1 MTETNALRY
10 APDPFFSSHSYLPIE
25 PPANSD
31 ELTPM
36 STPRRGSLP
45 GTSKASLGLSKLLTP
60 VSVSVSIDNP
70 LIFLHPRRVNLNDTL
85 DDSLHIHHQSNVA
98 PPSIDRSPSG
108 SHSTHTPPFPSPPI
122 ASEQQ
127 PQSVASPFSPSF
139 PQLHHHSF
147 HRRSGSQGTPDNNTN
162 TVLTG
167 TLVLKLLR
175 PKEVKKVIISLWGQ
189 SYIGFNDRPYEHQ
202 TILSTDLEIDLATQL
217 NLPRQHPNPGKFHYN
232 ASHKTYVL
240 DKGHYRFCWS
250 FILPPDLPP
259 YERGQFG
266 RTIHKV
272 IGKVRFAS
280 SVGLGF
286 GTIGKNLSSILIGV
300 GGVGSHEVETESYF
314 VAVCNPANDD
324 GEANGEL
331 ALNFNVSDV
340 SDHLGPYTLSASSAY
355 FTVSGLL
362 QFKLRLKQIPRL
374 LKKTIKIYKITAVI
388 KQQYK
393 LVSMKDR
400 DPKTRSQFAESWPP
414 PQRRKIFV
422 LDYSNVGESDEEW
435 HPCWSEEEDH
445 QPQPIRS
452 GRPQTPSLGRSNVNG
467 SGRNSSSRSTSR
479 SRSRIRDL
487 IMTTSRSHHSREREE
502 PNGSTTPTTPP
513 ATPHGWGSSLSHLMR
528 RRDESL
534 PRTSP
539 HRSRPSRSKSF
550 SHVPIPPQT
559 TPPLPPLPSSSTSRN
574 QQSSSPLPTPETS
587 PDPTAIK
594 QGRTSYIQAPHQ
606 LKPRQRSSRAE
617 GEEIPLVTITDD
629 HASWEIEH
637 IGRLPNDDS
646 IRPSTYPGTQTNIH
660 IYHTL
665 LFEILYSVED
675 EEGQQETTKRILSI
689 GKPVHIISCCCM
701 LESMVLPPYSKSDP
715 NSEVVQHP
723 TPQHAARMFKCVCG
737 ISTETLLKTQ
747 NPNLSDSRV
756 FSNSEETEGNSNQ
769 PTSSTSTSNQN
780 SNSHQN
786 QNVLNQTTKAR
797 LEFRSLP
804 YSSRDSVSSE

>member
-1 MTETNALRY
+1 
-10 APDPFFSSHSYLPIE
+10 
-25 PPANSD
+25 
-31 ELTPM
+31 M

-45 GTSKASLGLSKLLTP
+45 GTSRASLGLSKLLTP

-70 LIFLHPRRVNLNDTL
+70 LIFLHPRRAHLNDSL

-98 PPSIDRSPSG
+98 PPSIDPSPSG
-108 SHSTHTPPFPSPPI
+108 SHSAHTPPFPSPPI

-147 HRRSGSQGTPDNNTN
+147 YRRSESQGTSDNNTS
-162 TVLTG
+162 TVITG

-175 PKEVKKVIISLWGQ
+175 PKEIKKVIISLWGQ

-217 NLPRQHPNPGKFHYN
+217 YLPCQHPNPGKVHYN

-300 GGVGSHEVETESYF
+300 GGVGNHEVETESYF

-362 QFKLRLKQIPRL
+362 QFKLRLKQIPPLIKKL
-374 LKKTIKIYKITAVI
+374 LKIYKITAVI

-435 HPCWSEEEDH
+435 HPCWSEEEEH
-445 QPQPIRS
+445 QQQPIRS
-452 GRPQTPSLGRSNVNG
+452 GRPQTPSLGRSNANG
-467 SGRNSSSRSTSR
+467 AGRNSSSRSTSR

-487 IMTTSRSHHSREREE
+487 IMTSSRSHHSREREE
-502 PNGSTTPTTPP
+502 HNESTTPTTPP
-513 ATPHGWGSSLSHLMR
+513 VSPHHGWGSSLSQIIR

-539 HRSRPSRSKSF
+539 HRSGTSRSRSF
-550 SHVPIPPQT
+550 SHVPIPPQS
-559 TPPLPPLPSSSTSRN
+559 TPPLPPLPSSSTSPSH
-574 QQSSSPLPTPETS
+574 QSPSPLPTPDTS

-594 QGRTSYIQAPHQ
+594 HSGRTSYIQAPHHV
-606 LKPRQRSSRAE
+606 KPRRRSSRAE

-629 HASWEIEH
+629 HSSWEIEH

-660 IYHTL
+660 IYKMKTANKSSNVWYPSNIKINIFSDNQKNL
-665 LFEILYSVED
+665 INWKTGSYYLIEL
-675 EEGQQETTKRILSI
+675 EEVR
-689 GKPVHIISCCCM
+689 CCCM

-747 NPNLSDSRV
+747 NPNSSDSRV
-756 FSNSEETEGNSNQ
+756 FSNSEEIEGTSNQ
-769 PTSSTSTSNQN
+769 STTPNSNQN

-786 QNVLNQTTKAR
+786 QNVLNQTTRSR
-797 LEFRSLP
+797 LEFRCLP
-804 YSSRDSVSSE
+804 YSSRESISSE

>member
-10 APDPFFSSHSYLPIE
+10 APDSFFSSHSYLPIE
-25 PPANSD
+25 PSTPLNSD
-31 ELTPM
+31 ELTSM

-70 LIFLHPRRVNLNDTL
+70 LIFLHPRRVHLNDSV
-85 DDSLHIHHQSNVA
+85 DDSLHIRHQSHVA
-98 PPSIDRSPSG
+98 PPAIDQSPSG
-108 SHSTHTPPFPSPPI
+108 SHRAHTPPI
-122 ASEQQ
+122 TSEHP

-147 HRRSGSQGTPDNNTN
+147 HRRSDSQGTLDNNTS
-162 TVLTG
+162 TILTG
-167 TLVLKLLR
+167 SLVLKLLR
-175 PKEVKKVIISLWGQ
+175 PKEIKKVVISLWGQ

-217 NLPRQHPNPGKFHYN
+217 YLPRQHPNPGKVHYN
-232 ASHKTYVL
+232 ASHNTYVL

-300 GGVGSHEVETESYF
+300 GGVGNHDVETESYF

-340 SDHLGPYTLSASSAY
+340 SDHLGPYALSASSAY

-362 QFKLRLKQIPRL
+362 QFKLRLKQIPPL

-422 LDYSNVGESDEEW
+422 LDYSNVGEPDEEW
-435 HPCWSEEEDH
+435 HPCWSEEEEH
-445 QPQPIRS
+445 QQQPIRS
-452 GRPQTPSLGRSNVNG
+452 GRPQTPSLGRSNVH
-467 SGRNSSSRSTSR
+467 SASRDSSSRSTSR

-487 IMTTSRSHHSREREE
+487 IMTTTTSRSHHSREREE

-513 ATPHGWGSSLSHLMR
+513 ATPHHGWGSSLSHIIR
-528 RRDESL
+528 RRDDSL

-539 HRSRPSRSKSF
+539 HRSRTSRSKSF
-550 SHVPIPPQT
+550 SHVPIPPES
-559 TPPLPPLPSSSTSRN
+559 TPPLPPLPSSSTAPS
-574 QQSSSPLPTPETS
+574 QQSFSPIPTTDTS
-587 PDPTAIK
+587 PDPTARK
-594 QGRTSYIQAPHQ
+594 QSGRTSHIQAPHHY
-606 LKPRQRSSRAE
+606 KPRRRSSRAE

-675 EEGQQETTKRILSI
+675 EDCQPETTKRILSI

-701 LESMVLPPYSKSDP
+701 LESMVLPPYSKFDP
-715 NSEVVQHP
+715 NAEVIQHP

-737 ISTETLLKTQ
+737 ISSETLLKTQ
-747 NPNLSDSRV
+747 NPDLSNDRI
-756 FSNSEETEGNSNQ
+756 FPNSEAIEGNSN
-769 PTSSTSTSNQN
+769 PSTTSNSNQN

-786 QNVLNQTTKAR
+786 QNVLNRTTKST

-804 YSSRDSVSSE
+804 YSSRESTSSE